1 MKNSMRQNFLEL
13 QEICNMNVALE
24 HMKYSVNM
32 TLPELGL
39 QEFFPLVYLMQL
51 VLTNIRLLNLKS
63 MIKSGY
69 GRKKKNLW
77 C

>member
-1 MKNSMRQNFLEL
+1 
-13 QEICNMNVALE
+13 MNVVLK
-24 HMKYSVNM
+24 HGRQQSN
-32 TLPELGL
+32 TILPELGL

-51 VLTNIRLLNLKS
+51 ALTNTNKLIIEN